1 MIVPQEIYHPL
12 YEDKEKFI
20 ILITGGRG
28 SGKSFNASTFIE
40 RLTFEMTP
48 VEKIVHQIL
57 YTRYTMVSAG
67 MSIIPEMM
75 EKIDLDGT
83 TKYFKTTKTDI
94 VNKMTK
100 SRIMFRGIKTSSGN
114 QTAKLKSIQGITTF
128 VCDEAEEW
136 TSEDEFDKIM
146 LSIRKKGI
154 QNRIIIIMNPCDSN
168 HFIYKKYIEKT
179 HKLVEIDGVQVQ
191 ISTHPNVLHI
201 HTTYFDN
208 LENLSPEFLKEVEDI
223 KVKTDSISRAVDNIH
238 KNIEGLKESIDTL
251 NECNNRAA
259 DIMKELITISEE
271 SGHAMDEVS
280 NETERTNAS
289 AQEIRKVTEIIAGIS
304 NQTNLLAL
312 NASIEAARAG
322 EQGRGFAVVANEVK
336 NLAEEIKTLVSTVD
350 GSISEVER
358 GTTQLNNNIEESQS
372 VFGKNVEDA
381 DAAYGVF
388 EQIIKAADAAK
399 EVQEEIGEVTQSSEK
414 RLSDV
419 KDCFDDQEQQLQKVL
434 AHIERANDLGTTKSS
449 MFEDMN
455 NLVSQLAPIAK
466 DIQNKYQ

>member
-1 MIVPQEIYHPL
+1 M
-12 YEDKEKFI
+12 F
-20 ILITGGRG
+20 GR
-28 SGKSFNASTFIE
+28 
-40 RLTFEMTP
+40 
-48 VEKIVHQIL
+48 
-57 YTRYTMVSAG
+57 
-67 MSIIPEMM
+67 
-75 EKIDLDGT
+75 
-83 TKYFKTTKTDI
+83 
-94 VNKMTK
+94 
-100 SRIMFRGIKTSSGN
+100 
-114 QTAKLKSIQGITTF
+114 KLKTQ
-128 VCDEAEEW
+128 
-136 TSEDEFDKIM
+136 K
-146 LSIRKKGI
+146 
-154 QNRIIIIMNPCDSN
+154 
-168 HFIYKKYIEKT
+168 
-179 HKLVEIDGVQVQ
+179 
-191 ISTHPNVLHI
+191 
-201 HTTYFDN
+201 
-208 LENLSPEFLKEVEDI
+208 ENAI
-223 KVKTDSISRAVDNIH
+223 
-238 KNIEGLKESIDTL
+238 
-251 NECNNRAA
+251 
-259 DIMKELITISEE
+259 
-271 SGHAMDEVS
+271 
-280 NETERTNAS
+280 S
-289 AQEIRKVTEIIAGIS
+289 AQEETLDMHPIIHVADSIIEYQKQLAEREVESLDEMADIQKAFVLATKENERLKDQVQELSSVFADVGQIATSFDGVKNGIVDSVGEAQQKVDELKNSSKEVSRSFDEIKSAFAGVQMSVQQIKDCMQQIIAIA
-304 NQTNLLAL
+304 NQTNMLAL

-399 EVQEEIGEVTQSSEK
+399 EVQEDIGEVTQSSEK

>member
-1 MIVPQEIYHPL
+1 MFGRKLKTQKENVISAQEETLDMHPVIHVADSIIEYQKQL
-12 YEDKEKFI
+12 AEREVESLDEMADIQKAFVLATKE
-20 ILITGGRG
+20 
-28 SGKSFNASTFIE
+28 NE
-40 RLTFEMTP
+40 RLKDQVQELSSVFADVGQIATSFDGVKNE
-48 VEKIVHQIL
+48 IVDSVGEAQKKVDEL
-57 YTRYTMVSAG
+57 KNSSKEVSR
-67 MSIIPEMM
+67 SFDEI
-75 EKIDLDGT
+75 
-83 TKYFKTTKTDI
+83 
-94 VNKMTK
+94 K
-100 SRIMFRGIKTSSGN
+100 SAF
-114 QTAKLKSIQGITTF
+114 A
-128 VCDEAEEW
+128 
-136 TSEDEFDKIM
+136 
-146 LSIRKKGI
+146 
-154 QNRIIIIMNPCDSN
+154 
-168 HFIYKKYIEKT
+168 
-179 HKLVEIDGVQVQ
+179 GVQVSVQQ
-191 ISTHPNVLHI
+191 IK
-201 HTTYFDN
+201 D
-208 LENLSPEFLKEVEDI
+208 
-223 KVKTDSISRAVDNIH
+223 
-238 KNIEGLKESIDTL
+238 
-251 NECNNRAA
+251 C
-259 DIMKELITISEE
+259 M
-271 SGHAMDEVS
+271 
-280 NETERTNAS
+280 
-289 AQEIRKVTEIIAGIS
+289 QQIIAIA
-304 NQTNLLAL
+304 NQTNMLAL

-434 AHIERANDLGTTKSS
+434 AHIERANDLGTTKSF

>member
-1 MIVPQEIYHPL
+1 MFGRKLKTQKENVISAQEETLDMHPVIHVADSIIEYQKQL
-12 YEDKEKFI
+12 AEREVESLDEMADIQKAFVLATKE
-20 ILITGGRG
+20 
-28 SGKSFNASTFIE
+28 NE
-40 RLTFEMTP
+40 RLKDQVQELSSVFADVGQIATSFDGVKNE
-48 VEKIVHQIL
+48 IVDSVGKAQKKVDEL
-57 YTRYTMVSAG
+57 KNSSKEVSR
-67 MSIIPEMM
+67 SFDEI
-75 EKIDLDGT
+75 
-83 TKYFKTTKTDI
+83 
-94 VNKMTK
+94 K
-100 SRIMFRGIKTSSGN
+100 SAF
-114 QTAKLKSIQGITTF
+114 A
-128 VCDEAEEW
+128 
-136 TSEDEFDKIM
+136 
-146 LSIRKKGI
+146 
-154 QNRIIIIMNPCDSN
+154 
-168 HFIYKKYIEKT
+168 
-179 HKLVEIDGVQVQ
+179 GVQVSVQQ
-191 ISTHPNVLHI
+191 IK
-201 HTTYFDN
+201 D
-208 LENLSPEFLKEVEDI
+208 
-223 KVKTDSISRAVDNIH
+223 
-238 KNIEGLKESIDTL
+238 
-251 NECNNRAA
+251 C
-259 DIMKELITISEE
+259 M
-271 SGHAMDEVS
+271 
-280 NETERTNAS
+280 
-289 AQEIRKVTEIIAGIS
+289 QQIIAIA
-304 NQTNLLAL
+304 NQTNMLAL

-336 NLAEEIKTLVSTVD
+336 NLAEEIKTLVSTVE

>member
-1 MIVPQEIYHPL
+1 MFGRKLKTQKENVISAQEETLDMHPIIHVADSIIEYQKQL
-12 YEDKEKFI
+12 AEREVESLDEMADIQKAFVLATKE
-20 ILITGGRG
+20 
-28 SGKSFNASTFIE
+28 NE
-40 RLTFEMTP
+40 RLKDQVQELSSVFADVGQIATSFDG
-48 VEKIVHQIL
+48 VKNGIVDSVGEAQKKVDEL
-57 YTRYTMVSAG
+57 KNSSKEVSR
-67 MSIIPEMM
+67 SFDEI
-75 EKIDLDGT
+75 
-83 TKYFKTTKTDI
+83 
-94 VNKMTK
+94 K
-100 SRIMFRGIKTSSGN
+100 SAF
-114 QTAKLKSIQGITTF
+114 A
-128 VCDEAEEW
+128 
-136 TSEDEFDKIM
+136 
-146 LSIRKKGI
+146 
-154 QNRIIIIMNPCDSN
+154 
-168 HFIYKKYIEKT
+168 
-179 HKLVEIDGVQVQ
+179 GVQVSVQQ
-191 ISTHPNVLHI
+191 IK
-201 HTTYFDN
+201 D
-208 LENLSPEFLKEVEDI
+208 
-223 KVKTDSISRAVDNIH
+223 
-238 KNIEGLKESIDTL
+238 
-251 NECNNRAA
+251 C
-259 DIMKELITISEE
+259 M
-271 SGHAMDEVS
+271 
-280 NETERTNAS
+280 
-289 AQEIRKVTEIIAGIS
+289 QQIIAIA
-304 NQTNLLAL
+304 NQTNMLAL

-336 NLAEEIKTLVSTVD
+336 NLAEEIKTLVSTVE

>member
-1 MIVPQEIYHPL
+1 MFGRKLKTQKENVILAQEETLDMHPIIHVADSIIEYQKQL
-12 YEDKEKFI
+12 AEREGESLDEMADIQKAFVLATKE
-20 ILITGGRG
+20 
-28 SGKSFNASTFIE
+28 NE
-40 RLTFEMTP
+40 RLKDQVQELSSVFAD
-48 VEKIVHQIL
+48 VGQI
-57 YTRYTMVSAG
+57 A
-67 MSIIPEMM
+67 
-75 EKIDLDGT
+75 
-83 TKYFKTTKTDI
+83 
-94 VNKMTK
+94 
-100 SRIMFRGIKTSSGN
+100 TS
-114 QTAKLKSIQGITTF
+114 F
-128 VCDEAEEW
+128 
-136 TSEDEFDKIM
+136 
-146 LSIRKKGI
+146 
-154 QNRIIIIMNPCDSN
+154 
-168 HFIYKKYIEKT
+168 
-179 HKLVEIDGVQVQ
+179 DGVKNGIVDSVGEAQQKVDELKN
-191 ISTHPNVLHI
+191 S
-201 HTTYFDN
+201 
-208 LENLSPEFLKEVEDI
+208 SKEVSRSFGEI
-223 KVKTDSISRAVDNIH
+223 K
-238 KNIEGLKESIDTL
+238 
-251 NECNNRAA
+251 
-259 DIMKELITISEE
+259 
-271 SGHAMDEVS
+271 
-280 NETERTNAS
+280 S
-289 AQEIRKVTEIIAGIS
+289 AFAGVQMSVQQIKDCMQQIIAIA
-304 NQTNLLAL
+304 NQTNMLAL

-336 NLAEEIKTLVSTVD
+336 NLAEEIKTPVSTVD

>member
-1 MIVPQEIYHPL
+1 M
-12 YEDKEKFI
+12 F
-20 ILITGGRG
+20 GR
-28 SGKSFNASTFIE
+28 
-40 RLTFEMTP
+40 
-48 VEKIVHQIL
+48 
-57 YTRYTMVSAG
+57 
-67 MSIIPEMM
+67 
-75 EKIDLDGT
+75 
-83 TKYFKTTKTDI
+83 
-94 VNKMTK
+94 
-100 SRIMFRGIKTSSGN
+100 
-114 QTAKLKSIQGITTF
+114 KLKTQK
-128 VCDEAEEW
+128 E
-136 TSEDEFDKIM
+136 
-146 LSIRKKGI
+146 
-154 QNRIIIIMNPCDSN
+154 
-168 HFIYKKYIEKT
+168 
-179 HKLVEIDGVQVQ
+179 
-191 ISTHPNVLHI
+191 NVI
-201 HTTYFDN
+201 
-208 LENLSPEFLKEVEDI
+208 
-223 KVKTDSISRAVDNIH
+223 
-238 KNIEGLKESIDTL
+238 
-251 NECNNRAA
+251 
-259 DIMKELITISEE
+259 
-271 SGHAMDEVS
+271 
-280 NETERTNAS
+280 S
-289 AQEIRKVTEIIAGIS
+289 AQEETLDMHPIIHVADSIIEYQKQLAEREVESLDEMADIRKAFVLATKENERLKDQVQELSSVFADVGQIATSFDGVKNGIVDSVGEAQQKVDELKNSSKEVSRSFGEIKSAFAGVQMSVQQIKDCMQQIIAIA
-304 NQTNLLAL
+304 NQTNMLAL

>member
-1 MIVPQEIYHPL
+1 M
-12 YEDKEKFI
+12 F
-20 ILITGGRG
+20 GR
-28 SGKSFNASTFIE
+28 
-40 RLTFEMTP
+40 
-48 VEKIVHQIL
+48 
-57 YTRYTMVSAG
+57 
-67 MSIIPEMM
+67 
-75 EKIDLDGT
+75 
-83 TKYFKTTKTDI
+83 
-94 VNKMTK
+94 
-100 SRIMFRGIKTSSGN
+100 
-114 QTAKLKSIQGITTF
+114 KLKTQK
-128 VCDEAEEW
+128 E
-136 TSEDEFDKIM
+136 
-146 LSIRKKGI
+146 
-154 QNRIIIIMNPCDSN
+154 
-168 HFIYKKYIEKT
+168 
-179 HKLVEIDGVQVQ
+179 
-191 ISTHPNVLHI
+191 NVI
-201 HTTYFDN
+201 
-208 LENLSPEFLKEVEDI
+208 
-223 KVKTDSISRAVDNIH
+223 
-238 KNIEGLKESIDTL
+238 
-251 NECNNRAA
+251 
-259 DIMKELITISEE
+259 
-271 SGHAMDEVS
+271 
-280 NETERTNAS
+280 S
-289 AQEIRKVTEIIAGIS
+289 AQEETLDMHPVIHVADSIIEYQKQLAEREVESLDEMADIQKAFVLATKENERLKDQVQELSSVFADVGQIATSFDGVKNGIVDSVGEAQQKVDELKNSSKEVSRSFGEIKSAFAGVQMSVQQIKDCMQQIIAIA
-304 NQTNLLAL
+304 NQTNMLAL

-466 DIQNKYQ
+466 DIQNKY

>member
-1 MIVPQEIYHPL
+1 MFGRKLKTQKENVISAQEETLDMHPVIHVADSIIEYQKQL
-12 YEDKEKFI
+12 AEREVESLDEMADIQKAFVLATKE
-20 ILITGGRG
+20 
-28 SGKSFNASTFIE
+28 NE
-40 RLTFEMTP
+40 RLKDQVQELSSVFADVGQIATSFDGVKNE
-48 VEKIVHQIL
+48 IVDSVGEAQKKVDEL
-57 YTRYTMVSAG
+57 KKSSKEVSR
-67 MSIIPEMM
+67 SFDEI
-75 EKIDLDGT
+75 
-83 TKYFKTTKTDI
+83 
-94 VNKMTK
+94 K
-100 SRIMFRGIKTSSGN
+100 SAF
-114 QTAKLKSIQGITTF
+114 A
-128 VCDEAEEW
+128 
-136 TSEDEFDKIM
+136 
-146 LSIRKKGI
+146 
-154 QNRIIIIMNPCDSN
+154 
-168 HFIYKKYIEKT
+168 
-179 HKLVEIDGVQVQ
+179 GVQVSVQQ
-191 ISTHPNVLHI
+191 IK
-201 HTTYFDN
+201 D
-208 LENLSPEFLKEVEDI
+208 
-223 KVKTDSISRAVDNIH
+223 
-238 KNIEGLKESIDTL
+238 
-251 NECNNRAA
+251 C
-259 DIMKELITISEE
+259 M
-271 SGHAMDEVS
+271 
-280 NETERTNAS
+280 
-289 AQEIRKVTEIIAGIS
+289 QQIIAIA
-304 NQTNLLAL
+304 NQTNMLAL

-336 NLAEEIKTLVSTVD
+336 NLAEEIKTLVSTVE

>member
-1 MIVPQEIYHPL
+1 MFGRKLKTQKENVISAQEETLDMHPVIHVADSIIEYQKQL
-12 YEDKEKFI
+12 AEREVESLDEMADIQKAFVLATKE
-20 ILITGGRG
+20 
-28 SGKSFNASTFIE
+28 NE
-40 RLTFEMTP
+40 RLKDQVQELSSVFADVGQIATSFDGVKNE
-48 VEKIVHQIL
+48 IVDSVGEAQKKVDEL
-57 YTRYTMVSAG
+57 KNSSKEVSR
-67 MSIIPEMM
+67 SFDEI
-75 EKIDLDGT
+75 
-83 TKYFKTTKTDI
+83 
-94 VNKMTK
+94 K
-100 SRIMFRGIKTSSGN
+100 SAF
-114 QTAKLKSIQGITTF
+114 A
-128 VCDEAEEW
+128 
-136 TSEDEFDKIM
+136 
-146 LSIRKKGI
+146 
-154 QNRIIIIMNPCDSN
+154 
-168 HFIYKKYIEKT
+168 
-179 HKLVEIDGVQVQ
+179 GVQVSVQQ
-191 ISTHPNVLHI
+191 IK
-201 HTTYFDN
+201 D
-208 LENLSPEFLKEVEDI
+208 
-223 KVKTDSISRAVDNIH
+223 
-238 KNIEGLKESIDTL
+238 
-251 NECNNRAA
+251 C
-259 DIMKELITISEE
+259 M
-271 SGHAMDEVS
+271 
-280 NETERTNAS
+280 
-289 AQEIRKVTEIIAGIS
+289 QQIIAIA
-304 NQTNLLAL
+304 NQTNILAL

-322 EQGRGFAVVANEVK
+322 EQGRGFAVVASEVK

>member
-1 MIVPQEIYHPL
+1 MFGRKLKTQKENVISAQEETLDMHPVIHVADSIIEYQQQL
-12 YEDKEKFI
+12 AEREVESLDEMADIQKAFVLATKE
-20 ILITGGRG
+20 
-28 SGKSFNASTFIE
+28 NE
-40 RLTFEMTP
+40 RLKDQVQELSSVFADVGQIATSFDGVKNE
-48 VEKIVHQIL
+48 IVDSVGEAQKKVDEL
-57 YTRYTMVSAG
+57 KNSSKEVSR
-67 MSIIPEMM
+67 SFDEI
-75 EKIDLDGT
+75 
-83 TKYFKTTKTDI
+83 
-94 VNKMTK
+94 K
-100 SRIMFRGIKTSSGN
+100 SAF
-114 QTAKLKSIQGITTF
+114 A
-128 VCDEAEEW
+128 
-136 TSEDEFDKIM
+136 
-146 LSIRKKGI
+146 
-154 QNRIIIIMNPCDSN
+154 
-168 HFIYKKYIEKT
+168 
-179 HKLVEIDGVQVQ
+179 GVQVSVQQ
-191 ISTHPNVLHI
+191 IK
-201 HTTYFDN
+201 D
-208 LENLSPEFLKEVEDI
+208 
-223 KVKTDSISRAVDNIH
+223 
-238 KNIEGLKESIDTL
+238 
-251 NECNNRAA
+251 C
-259 DIMKELITISEE
+259 M
-271 SGHAMDEVS
+271 
-280 NETERTNAS
+280 
-289 AQEIRKVTEIIAGIS
+289 QQIIAIA
-304 NQTNLLAL
+304 NQTNMLAL

-336 NLAEEIKTLVSTVD
+336 NLAEEIKTLVSTVE

>member
-1 MIVPQEIYHPL
+1 MFGRKLKTQKENVISAQDETLDMHPVIHVADSIIEYQKQL
-12 YEDKEKFI
+12 AEREVESLDEMADIQKAFVLATKE
-20 ILITGGRG
+20 
-28 SGKSFNASTFIE
+28 NE
-40 RLTFEMTP
+40 RLKDQVQELSSVFADVGQIATSFDGVKNE
-48 VEKIVHQIL
+48 IVDSVGEAQKKVDEL
-57 YTRYTMVSAG
+57 KNSSKEVSR
-67 MSIIPEMM
+67 SFDEI
-75 EKIDLDGT
+75 
-83 TKYFKTTKTDI
+83 
-94 VNKMTK
+94 K
-100 SRIMFRGIKTSSGN
+100 SAF
-114 QTAKLKSIQGITTF
+114 A
-128 VCDEAEEW
+128 
-136 TSEDEFDKIM
+136 
-146 LSIRKKGI
+146 
-154 QNRIIIIMNPCDSN
+154 
-168 HFIYKKYIEKT
+168 
-179 HKLVEIDGVQVQ
+179 GVQVSVQQ
-191 ISTHPNVLHI
+191 IK
-201 HTTYFDN
+201 D
-208 LENLSPEFLKEVEDI
+208 
-223 KVKTDSISRAVDNIH
+223 
-238 KNIEGLKESIDTL
+238 
-251 NECNNRAA
+251 C
-259 DIMKELITISEE
+259 M
-271 SGHAMDEVS
+271 
-280 NETERTNAS
+280 
-289 AQEIRKVTEIIAGIS
+289 QQIIAIA
-304 NQTNLLAL
+304 NQTNMLAL

-336 NLAEEIKTLVSTVD
+336 NLAEEIKTLVSTVE

>member
-1 MIVPQEIYHPL
+1 MFGRKLKTQKENVILAQEETLDMHPIIHVADSIIEYQKQL
-12 YEDKEKFI
+12 AEREVESLDEMADIQKAFVLATKE
-20 ILITGGRG
+20 
-28 SGKSFNASTFIE
+28 NE
-40 RLTFEMTP
+40 RLKDQVQELSSVFAD
-48 VEKIVHQIL
+48 VGQI
-57 YTRYTMVSAG
+57 A
-67 MSIIPEMM
+67 
-75 EKIDLDGT
+75 
-83 TKYFKTTKTDI
+83 
-94 VNKMTK
+94 
-100 SRIMFRGIKTSSGN
+100 TS
-114 QTAKLKSIQGITTF
+114 F
-128 VCDEAEEW
+128 
-136 TSEDEFDKIM
+136 
-146 LSIRKKGI
+146 
-154 QNRIIIIMNPCDSN
+154 
-168 HFIYKKYIEKT
+168 
-179 HKLVEIDGVQVQ
+179 DGVKNGIVDSVGEAQQKVDELKN
-191 ISTHPNVLHI
+191 S
-201 HTTYFDN
+201 
-208 LENLSPEFLKEVEDI
+208 SKEVSRSFGEI
-223 KVKTDSISRAVDNIH
+223 K
-238 KNIEGLKESIDTL
+238 
-251 NECNNRAA
+251 
-259 DIMKELITISEE
+259 
-271 SGHAMDEVS
+271 
-280 NETERTNAS
+280 S
-289 AQEIRKVTEIIAGIS
+289 AFAGVQMSVQQIKDCMQQIIAIA
-304 NQTNLLAL
+304 NQTNMLAL

-449 MFEDMN
+449 MFEYMN

>member
-1 MIVPQEIYHPL
+1 M
-12 YEDKEKFI
+12 F
-20 ILITGGRG
+20 GR
-28 SGKSFNASTFIE
+28 
-40 RLTFEMTP
+40 
-48 VEKIVHQIL
+48 
-57 YTRYTMVSAG
+57 
-67 MSIIPEMM
+67 
-75 EKIDLDGT
+75 
-83 TKYFKTTKTDI
+83 
-94 VNKMTK
+94 
-100 SRIMFRGIKTSSGN
+100 
-114 QTAKLKSIQGITTF
+114 KLKTQK
-128 VCDEAEEW
+128 E
-136 TSEDEFDKIM
+136 
-146 LSIRKKGI
+146 
-154 QNRIIIIMNPCDSN
+154 
-168 HFIYKKYIEKT
+168 
-179 HKLVEIDGVQVQ
+179 
-191 ISTHPNVLHI
+191 NVI
-201 HTTYFDN
+201 
-208 LENLSPEFLKEVEDI
+208 
-223 KVKTDSISRAVDNIH
+223 
-238 KNIEGLKESIDTL
+238 
-251 NECNNRAA
+251 
-259 DIMKELITISEE
+259 
-271 SGHAMDEVS
+271 
-280 NETERTNAS
+280 S
-289 AQEIRKVTEIIAGIS
+289 AQEETLDMYPVIHVADSIIEYQKQLAEREVESLDEMADIQKAFVLATKENERLKDQVQELSSVFADVGQIATSFDGVKNGIVDSVGEAQQKVDELKNSSKEVSRSFGEIKSAFAGVQMSVQQIKDCMQQIIAIA
-304 NQTNLLAL
+304 NQTNMLAL

-322 EQGRGFAVVANEVK
+322 EQGRGFAVVASEVK

>member
-1 MIVPQEIYHPL
+1 MFGRKLKTQKENVISAQEETLDMHPVIHVADSIIEYQKQL
-12 YEDKEKFI
+12 AEREVESLDEMADIQKAFVLATKE
-20 ILITGGRG
+20 
-28 SGKSFNASTFIE
+28 NE
-40 RLTFEMTP
+40 RLKDQVQELSSVFADVGQIATSFDG
-48 VEKIVHQIL
+48 VKNGIVDSVGEAQQKVDEL
-57 YTRYTMVSAG
+57 KNSSKEVSRSFG
-67 MSIIPEMM
+67 EI
-75 EKIDLDGT
+75 
-83 TKYFKTTKTDI
+83 
-94 VNKMTK
+94 K
-100 SRIMFRGIKTSSGN
+100 SAF
-114 QTAKLKSIQGITTF
+114 A
-128 VCDEAEEW
+128 
-136 TSEDEFDKIM
+136 
-146 LSIRKKGI
+146 
-154 QNRIIIIMNPCDSN
+154 
-168 HFIYKKYIEKT
+168 
-179 HKLVEIDGVQVQ
+179 GVQVSVQQ
-191 ISTHPNVLHI
+191 IK
-201 HTTYFDN
+201 D
-208 LENLSPEFLKEVEDI
+208 
-223 KVKTDSISRAVDNIH
+223 
-238 KNIEGLKESIDTL
+238 
-251 NECNNRAA
+251 C
-259 DIMKELITISEE
+259 M
-271 SGHAMDEVS
+271 
-280 NETERTNAS
+280 
-289 AQEIRKVTEIIAGIS
+289 QQIIAIA
-304 NQTNLLAL
+304 NQTNMLAL

-336 NLAEEIKTLVSTVD
+336 NLAEEIKTLVSTVE

>member
-1 MIVPQEIYHPL
+1 MFGRKLKTQKENVISAQEETLDMHPVIHVADSIIEYQKQL
-12 YEDKEKFI
+12 AEREVESLDEMADIQKAFVLATKE
-20 ILITGGRG
+20 
-28 SGKSFNASTFIE
+28 NE
-40 RLTFEMTP
+40 RLKDQVQELSSVFADVGQIATSFDGVKNE
-48 VEKIVHQIL
+48 IVDSVGEAQKKVDEL
-57 YTRYTMVSAG
+57 KNSSKEVSR
-67 MSIIPEMM
+67 SFDEI
-75 EKIDLDGT
+75 
-83 TKYFKTTKTDI
+83 
-94 VNKMTK
+94 K
-100 SRIMFRGIKTSSGN
+100 SAF
-114 QTAKLKSIQGITTF
+114 A
-128 VCDEAEEW
+128 
-136 TSEDEFDKIM
+136 
-146 LSIRKKGI
+146 
-154 QNRIIIIMNPCDSN
+154 
-168 HFIYKKYIEKT
+168 
-179 HKLVEIDGVQVQ
+179 GVQVSVQQ
-191 ISTHPNVLHI
+191 IK
-201 HTTYFDN
+201 D
-208 LENLSPEFLKEVEDI
+208 
-223 KVKTDSISRAVDNIH
+223 
-238 KNIEGLKESIDTL
+238 
-251 NECNNRAA
+251 C
-259 DIMKELITISEE
+259 M
-271 SGHAMDEVS
+271 
-280 NETERTNAS
+280 
-289 AQEIRKVTEIIAGIS
+289 QQIIAIA
-304 NQTNLLAL
+304 NQTNMLAL

-388 EQIIKAADAAK
+388 EQIIKAADGAK

>member
-1 MIVPQEIYHPL
+1 MFGRKLKTQKENVISAQEETLDMHPVIHVADSIIEYQKQL
-12 YEDKEKFI
+12 AEREVESLDEMADIQKAFVLATKE
-20 ILITGGRG
+20 
-28 SGKSFNASTFIE
+28 NE
-40 RLTFEMTP
+40 RLKDQVQELSSVFADVGQIATSFDGVKNE
-48 VEKIVHQIL
+48 IVDSVGEAQKKVDEL
-57 YTRYTMVSAG
+57 KNSSKEVSR
-67 MSIIPEMM
+67 SFDEI
-75 EKIDLDGT
+75 
-83 TKYFKTTKTDI
+83 
-94 VNKMTK
+94 K
-100 SRIMFRGIKTSSGN
+100 SAF
-114 QTAKLKSIQGITTF
+114 A
-128 VCDEAEEW
+128 
-136 TSEDEFDKIM
+136 
-146 LSIRKKGI
+146 
-154 QNRIIIIMNPCDSN
+154 
-168 HFIYKKYIEKT
+168 
-179 HKLVEIDGVQVQ
+179 GVQVSVQQ
-191 ISTHPNVLHI
+191 IK
-201 HTTYFDN
+201 D
-208 LENLSPEFLKEVEDI
+208 
-223 KVKTDSISRAVDNIH
+223 
-238 KNIEGLKESIDTL
+238 
-251 NECNNRAA
+251 C
-259 DIMKELITISEE
+259 M
-271 SGHAMDEVS
+271 
-280 NETERTNAS
+280 
-289 AQEIRKVTEIIAGIS
+289 QQIIAIA
-304 NQTNLLAL
+304 NQTNMLAH

-336 NLAEEIKTLVSTVD
+336 NLAEEIKTLVSTVE

>member
-1 MIVPQEIYHPL
+1 M
-12 YEDKEKFI
+12 F
-20 ILITGGRG
+20 GR
-28 SGKSFNASTFIE
+28 
-40 RLTFEMTP
+40 
-48 VEKIVHQIL
+48 
-57 YTRYTMVSAG
+57 
-67 MSIIPEMM
+67 
-75 EKIDLDGT
+75 
-83 TKYFKTTKTDI
+83 
-94 VNKMTK
+94 
-100 SRIMFRGIKTSSGN
+100 
-114 QTAKLKSIQGITTF
+114 KLKTQK
-128 VCDEAEEW
+128 E
-136 TSEDEFDKIM
+136 
-146 LSIRKKGI
+146 
-154 QNRIIIIMNPCDSN
+154 
-168 HFIYKKYIEKT
+168 
-179 HKLVEIDGVQVQ
+179 
-191 ISTHPNVLHI
+191 NVI
-201 HTTYFDN
+201 
-208 LENLSPEFLKEVEDI
+208 
-223 KVKTDSISRAVDNIH
+223 
-238 KNIEGLKESIDTL
+238 
-251 NECNNRAA
+251 
-259 DIMKELITISEE
+259 
-271 SGHAMDEVS
+271 
-280 NETERTNAS
+280 S
-289 AQEIRKVTEIIAGIS
+289 AQEETLDMHPVIHVADSIIEYQKQLAEREVESLDEMADIQKAFVLATKENERLKDQVQELSSVFADVGQIATSFDGVKNGIVDSVGEAQQKIDELKNSSKEVSRSFDEIKSAFAGVQMSVQQIKDCMQQIIAIA
-304 NQTNLLAL
+304 NQTNMLAL

-336 NLAEEIKTLVSTVD
+336 NLAEEIKTLVSTVE

>member
-1 MIVPQEIYHPL
+1 MFGRKLKTQKENVISAQEETLDMHPVIHVADSIIEYQKQL
-12 YEDKEKFI
+12 AEREVESLDEMADIQKAFVLATKE
-20 ILITGGRG
+20 
-28 SGKSFNASTFIE
+28 NE
-40 RLTFEMTP
+40 RLKDQVQELSSVFAD
-48 VEKIVHQIL
+48 VGQIVTSFDGVKNEIVDSVGEAQKKVDEL
-57 YTRYTMVSAG
+57 KNSSKEVSR
-67 MSIIPEMM
+67 SFDEI
-75 EKIDLDGT
+75 
-83 TKYFKTTKTDI
+83 
-94 VNKMTK
+94 K
-100 SRIMFRGIKTSSGN
+100 SAF
-114 QTAKLKSIQGITTF
+114 A
-128 VCDEAEEW
+128 
-136 TSEDEFDKIM
+136 
-146 LSIRKKGI
+146 
-154 QNRIIIIMNPCDSN
+154 
-168 HFIYKKYIEKT
+168 
-179 HKLVEIDGVQVQ
+179 GVQVSVQQ
-191 ISTHPNVLHI
+191 IK
-201 HTTYFDN
+201 D
-208 LENLSPEFLKEVEDI
+208 
-223 KVKTDSISRAVDNIH
+223 
-238 KNIEGLKESIDTL
+238 
-251 NECNNRAA
+251 C
-259 DIMKELITISEE
+259 M
-271 SGHAMDEVS
+271 
-280 NETERTNAS
+280 
-289 AQEIRKVTEIIAGIS
+289 QQIIAIA
-304 NQTNLLAL
+304 NQTNMLAL

-336 NLAEEIKTLVSTVD
+336 NLAEEIKTLVSTVE

>member
-1 MIVPQEIYHPL
+1 MFGRKLKTQKENVILAQEETLDMHPIIHVADSIIEYQKQL
-12 YEDKEKFI
+12 AEREVESLDEMADIQKAFVLATKE
-20 ILITGGRG
+20 
-28 SGKSFNASTFIE
+28 NE
-40 RLTFEMTP
+40 RLKDQVQELSSVFAD
-48 VEKIVHQIL
+48 VGQI
-57 YTRYTMVSAG
+57 A
-67 MSIIPEMM
+67 
-75 EKIDLDGT
+75 
-83 TKYFKTTKTDI
+83 
-94 VNKMTK
+94 
-100 SRIMFRGIKTSSGN
+100 TS
-114 QTAKLKSIQGITTF
+114 F
-128 VCDEAEEW
+128 
-136 TSEDEFDKIM
+136 
-146 LSIRKKGI
+146 
-154 QNRIIIIMNPCDSN
+154 
-168 HFIYKKYIEKT
+168 
-179 HKLVEIDGVQVQ
+179 DGVKNGIVDSVGEAQQKVDELKN
-191 ISTHPNVLHI
+191 S
-201 HTTYFDN
+201 
-208 LENLSPEFLKEVEDI
+208 SKEVSRSFGEI
-223 KVKTDSISRAVDNIH
+223 K
-238 KNIEGLKESIDTL
+238 
-251 NECNNRAA
+251 
-259 DIMKELITISEE
+259 
-271 SGHAMDEVS
+271 
-280 NETERTNAS
+280 S
-289 AQEIRKVTEIIAGIS
+289 AFAGVQMSVQQIIAIA
-304 NQTNLLAL
+304 NQTNMLAL

>member
-1 MIVPQEIYHPL
+1 MFGRKLKTQKENVISAQEETLDMHPVIHVADSIIEYQKQL
-12 YEDKEKFI
+12 AEREVESLDEMADIQKAFVLATKE
-20 ILITGGRG
+20 
-28 SGKSFNASTFIE
+28 NE
-40 RLTFEMTP
+40 RLKDQVQELSSVFAD
-48 VEKIVHQIL
+48 VGQIATSFDGVKNEIFDSVGEAQKKVDEL
-57 YTRYTMVSAG
+57 KNSSKEVSR
-67 MSIIPEMM
+67 SFDEI
-75 EKIDLDGT
+75 
-83 TKYFKTTKTDI
+83 
-94 VNKMTK
+94 K
-100 SRIMFRGIKTSSGN
+100 SAF
-114 QTAKLKSIQGITTF
+114 A
-128 VCDEAEEW
+128 
-136 TSEDEFDKIM
+136 
-146 LSIRKKGI
+146 
-154 QNRIIIIMNPCDSN
+154 
-168 HFIYKKYIEKT
+168 
-179 HKLVEIDGVQVQ
+179 GVQVSVQQ
-191 ISTHPNVLHI
+191 IK
-201 HTTYFDN
+201 D
-208 LENLSPEFLKEVEDI
+208 
-223 KVKTDSISRAVDNIH
+223 
-238 KNIEGLKESIDTL
+238 
-251 NECNNRAA
+251 C
-259 DIMKELITISEE
+259 M
-271 SGHAMDEVS
+271 
-280 NETERTNAS
+280 
-289 AQEIRKVTEIIAGIS
+289 QQIIAIA
-304 NQTNLLAL
+304 NQTNMLAL

-336 NLAEEIKTLVSTVD
+336 NLAEEIKTLVSTVE

>member
-1 MIVPQEIYHPL
+1 MFGRKLKTQKENVISAQEETLDIHPVIHVADSIIEYQKQL
-12 YEDKEKFI
+12 AEREVESLDEMADIQKAFVLATKE
-20 ILITGGRG
+20 
-28 SGKSFNASTFIE
+28 NE
-40 RLTFEMTP
+40 RLKDQVQELSSVFADVGQIATSFDGVKNE
-48 VEKIVHQIL
+48 IVDSVGEAQKKVDEL
-57 YTRYTMVSAG
+57 KNSSKEVSR
-67 MSIIPEMM
+67 SFDEI
-75 EKIDLDGT
+75 
-83 TKYFKTTKTDI
+83 
-94 VNKMTK
+94 K
-100 SRIMFRGIKTSSGN
+100 SAF
-114 QTAKLKSIQGITTF
+114 A
-128 VCDEAEEW
+128 
-136 TSEDEFDKIM
+136 
-146 LSIRKKGI
+146 
-154 QNRIIIIMNPCDSN
+154 
-168 HFIYKKYIEKT
+168 
-179 HKLVEIDGVQVQ
+179 GVQVSVQQ
-191 ISTHPNVLHI
+191 IK
-201 HTTYFDN
+201 D
-208 LENLSPEFLKEVEDI
+208 
-223 KVKTDSISRAVDNIH
+223 
-238 KNIEGLKESIDTL
+238 
-251 NECNNRAA
+251 C
-259 DIMKELITISEE
+259 M
-271 SGHAMDEVS
+271 
-280 NETERTNAS
+280 
-289 AQEIRKVTEIIAGIS
+289 QQIIAIA
-304 NQTNLLAL
+304 NQTNMLAL

-336 NLAEEIKTLVSTVD
+336 NLAEEIKTLVSTVE

>member
-1 MIVPQEIYHPL
+1 MFGRKLKTQKENVISAQEETLNMHPVIHVADSIIEYQKQL
-12 YEDKEKFI
+12 AEREVESLDEMADIQKAFVLATKE
-20 ILITGGRG
+20 
-28 SGKSFNASTFIE
+28 NE
-40 RLTFEMTP
+40 RLKDQVQELSSVFADVGQIATSFDGVKNE
-48 VEKIVHQIL
+48 IVDSVGEAQKKVDEL
-57 YTRYTMVSAG
+57 KNSSKEVSR
-67 MSIIPEMM
+67 SFDEI
-75 EKIDLDGT
+75 
-83 TKYFKTTKTDI
+83 
-94 VNKMTK
+94 K
-100 SRIMFRGIKTSSGN
+100 SAF
-114 QTAKLKSIQGITTF
+114 A
-128 VCDEAEEW
+128 
-136 TSEDEFDKIM
+136 
-146 LSIRKKGI
+146 
-154 QNRIIIIMNPCDSN
+154 
-168 HFIYKKYIEKT
+168 
-179 HKLVEIDGVQVQ
+179 GVQVSVQQ
-191 ISTHPNVLHI
+191 IK
-201 HTTYFDN
+201 D
-208 LENLSPEFLKEVEDI
+208 
-223 KVKTDSISRAVDNIH
+223 
-238 KNIEGLKESIDTL
+238 
-251 NECNNRAA
+251 C
-259 DIMKELITISEE
+259 M
-271 SGHAMDEVS
+271 
-280 NETERTNAS
+280 
-289 AQEIRKVTEIIAGIS
+289 QQIIAIA
-304 NQTNLLAL
+304 NQTNMLAL

-322 EQGRGFAVVANEVK
+322 EQGRGFAVVASEVK

>member
-1 MIVPQEIYHPL
+1 M
-12 YEDKEKFI
+12 F
-20 ILITGGRG
+20 GR
-28 SGKSFNASTFIE
+28 
-40 RLTFEMTP
+40 
-48 VEKIVHQIL
+48 
-57 YTRYTMVSAG
+57 
-67 MSIIPEMM
+67 
-75 EKIDLDGT
+75 
-83 TKYFKTTKTDI
+83 
-94 VNKMTK
+94 
-100 SRIMFRGIKTSSGN
+100 
-114 QTAKLKSIQGITTF
+114 KLKTQK
-128 VCDEAEEW
+128 E
-136 TSEDEFDKIM
+136 
-146 LSIRKKGI
+146 
-154 QNRIIIIMNPCDSN
+154 
-168 HFIYKKYIEKT
+168 
-179 HKLVEIDGVQVQ
+179 
-191 ISTHPNVLHI
+191 NVI
-201 HTTYFDN
+201 
-208 LENLSPEFLKEVEDI
+208 
-223 KVKTDSISRAVDNIH
+223 
-238 KNIEGLKESIDTL
+238 
-251 NECNNRAA
+251 
-259 DIMKELITISEE
+259 
-271 SGHAMDEVS
+271 
-280 NETERTNAS
+280 S
-289 AQEIRKVTEIIAGIS
+289 AQEETLDMHPVIHVADSIIEYQKQLAEREVESLDEMADIQKAFVLATKENERLKDQVQELSSVFADVGQIATSFDGVKNGIVDSVGEAQQKVDELKNSSKEVSRSFGEIKSAFAGVQMSVQQIKDCMQQIIAIA
-304 NQTNLLAL
+304 NQTNMLAL

-350 GSISEVER
+350 GSISEVEM

>member
-1 MIVPQEIYHPL
+1 MFGRKLKTQKENVISAQEETLDMHPVIHVADSIIEYQKQL
-12 YEDKEKFI
+12 AEREVESLDEMADIQKAFVLATKE
-20 ILITGGRG
+20 
-28 SGKSFNASTFIE
+28 NE
-40 RLTFEMTP
+40 RLKDQVQELSSVFADVGQIATSFDGVKNE
-48 VEKIVHQIL
+48 IVDSVGEAQKKVDEL
-57 YTRYTMVSAG
+57 KNSSKEVSR
-67 MSIIPEMM
+67 SFDEI
-75 EKIDLDGT
+75 
-83 TKYFKTTKTDI
+83 
-94 VNKMTK
+94 K
-100 SRIMFRGIKTSSGN
+100 SAF
-114 QTAKLKSIQGITTF
+114 A
-128 VCDEAEEW
+128 
-136 TSEDEFDKIM
+136 
-146 LSIRKKGI
+146 
-154 QNRIIIIMNPCDSN
+154 
-168 HFIYKKYIEKT
+168 
-179 HKLVEIDGVQVQ
+179 GVQVSVQQ
-191 ISTHPNVLHI
+191 IK
-201 HTTYFDN
+201 D
-208 LENLSPEFLKEVEDI
+208 
-223 KVKTDSISRAVDNIH
+223 
-238 KNIEGLKESIDTL
+238 
-251 NECNNRAA
+251 C
-259 DIMKELITISEE
+259 M
-271 SGHAMDEVS
+271 
-280 NETERTNAS
+280 
-289 AQEIRKVTEIIAGIS
+289 QQIIAIA
-304 NQTNLLAL
+304 NQTNILAL

-322 EQGRGFAVVANEVK
+322 EQGRGFAVVANEIK